1 LRVPIGGQAALQIST
16 DQSNWS
22 SLGEVTNAGAV
33 IEWNHYE
40 SPEPKKFFRVVPE

>member
-1 LRVPIGGQAALQIST
+1 LCIPIGRKAALQIST
-16 DQSNWS
+16 NQRDWS